1 MKKDITEKVSEKTT
15 RREILKYSGAVLLG
29 NAIYHGLSIRTAH
42 ASPAQK
48 HLVFTHGH
56 SMQIEHPDR
65 IENVWRAG
73 FYIRVEGKPGTDNWF
88 HFAIPTLSILNANT
102 QKVYSV
108 TLRFMTGSPDAIVKH
123 VHVYDGEK
131 RIARHNDVNL
141 TGGKMSRNFGVPDTP
156 RVDWGLGISIGV
168 RFGNRNMSHRMEFI
182 SAGASLG

>member
-1 MKKDITEKVSEKTT
+1 MKKDITEKVAKKTT
-15 RREILKYSGAVLLG
+15 RREMLKYSGAVLLG
-29 NAIYHGLSIRTAH
+29 NALYHGLPKRTAH
-42 ASPAQK
+42 ASPTKQ

-73 FYIRVEGKPGTDNWF
+73 FYIRVDGKPGTDNWF
-88 HFAIPTLSILNANT
+88 HFAIPTIAILNSSV
-102 QKVYSV
+102 QRVYSV
-108 TLRFMTGSPDAIVKH
+108 ELRFMTGSPDAIVGH

-131 RIARHNDVNL
+131 RIAAHNDVNL
-141 TGGKMSRNFGVPDTP
+141 TGEKRDRSFDVPNTP
-156 RVDWGLGISIGV
+156 RVAWGLGISIGV